1 LKTNLTKL
9 ICGLALLGAAA
20 TAPAQTNLLAGW
32 EPYNAGSQTFPYAA
46 LVFDPSS
53 VSSAFMNYVGLT
65 PVNSSLDSEW
75 GVNNHSSTLDTATAP
90 YLQWTINLT
99 ADDTY
104 SDLIFN
110 VSMAEIITPNK
121 QSSSFFNTELRSSLD
136 NYSASL
142 GDQVG
147 SGNYNVSLEPPL
159 TGSVTFRLYAYNVPV
174 GATADYIWDQN
185 VTILSGVVAPV
196 PEPSTL
202 ALSVMGGLGGL
213 PLFRRRK

>member
-1 LKTNLTKL
+1 MKTNLTKL
-9 ICGLALLGAAA
+9 ICGLILLGAAA
-20 TAPAQTNLLAGW
+20 TAPAQTNGLLYW
-32 EPYNAGSQTFPYAA
+32 STYNASSQTFPYAA
-46 LVFDPSS
+46 QVFDPSS

-65 PVNSSLDSEW
+65 PVNSYNEW
-75 GVNNHSSTLDTATAP
+75 GVNNHSSMLDIATAP

-99 ADDTY
+99 ADDTFSY
-104 SDLIFN
+104 LIFG
-110 VSMAEIITPNK
+110 VTMGQFKSK
-121 QSSSFFNTELRSSLD
+121 SGFFNTELRSSLD

-147 SGNYNVSLEPPL
+147 VGVANTYEVSLEPPL

-174 GATADYIWDQN
+174 SEPAGYLFDGGITFLD
-185 VTILSGVVAPV
+185 GVVAPV

-213 PLFRRRK
+213 LLFRRRK

>member
-20 TAPAQTNLLAGW
+20 AAPAQTNLLLTW
-32 EPYNAGSQTFPYAA
+32 QPYNASSQTFPYAGT
-46 LVFDPSS
+46 VVDPSS

-65 PVNSSLDSEW
+65 PVNSSPNGKW
-75 GVNNHSSTLDTATAP
+75 GVSNHSSTLDIATAP

-99 ADDTY
+99 AADTF
-104 SDLIFN
+104 SDLRFGFWMGTIK
-110 VSMAEIITPNK
+110 SK
-121 QSSSFFNTELRSSLD
+121 QSSGIFNTELRSSLD

-147 SGNYNVSLEPPL
+147 AGVYGVSLEPPL
-159 TGSVTFRLYAYNVPV
+159 TGSVTVRLYAYNVPV
-174 GATADYIWDQN
+174 SDTADYIVDMGAW
-185 VTILSGVVAPV
+185 LYGVVAPV

-213 PLFRRRK
+213 LLFRRRK